1 LNTLLLPAAALEE
14 RVKVAV
20 AVQVDLELLVDLLSQ
35 QQQTIQ
41 SLLVQVELRKL
52 RRKHEEMMDKIVY
65 LLL

>member
-1 LNTLLLPAAALEE
+1 
-14 RVKVAV
+14 VAV